1 MRYHIQRIM
10 GKSVFISG
18 PVSSLPYKEAVKNFN
33 RAEHMLRKK
42 GYTRIENPVRL
53 CYPHWSWRRCMVVC
67 LANLITVGAVYML
80 AGWRESRGA
89 RIEHRVARFFGK
101 KVMYEFER

>member
-1 MRYHIQRIM
+1 MS
-10 GKSVFISG
+10 KTVFISG
-18 PVSSLPYKEAVKNFN
+18 PVSDLPYNEVVKAFN
-33 RAEHMLRKK
+33 GAEQRLRRQ
-42 GYTRIENPVRL
+42 GYVVKNPVRL

-101 KVMYEFER
+101 RVMYEFER